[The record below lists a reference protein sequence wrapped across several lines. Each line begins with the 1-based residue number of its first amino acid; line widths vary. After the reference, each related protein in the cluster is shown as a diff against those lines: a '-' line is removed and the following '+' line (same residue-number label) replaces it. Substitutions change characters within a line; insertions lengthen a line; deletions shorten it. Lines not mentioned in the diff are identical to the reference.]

1 MTALKE
7 ISNEKLYSPSFILKE
22 IRQMKEYVD
31 REAKMEVTLSEYCG
45 QDIIMYS
52 HTLLAIEVLTLMLL
66 PFIRDYNLAKNEVER
81 FIMDCEWGSYRDN
94 KSKPFYIETKEM
106 TYPISSIVS
115 WIRYINDTY
124 IKENKF
130 KHFLVE
136 ENLTDVE

>member
-1 MTALKE
+1 
-7 ISNEKLYSPSFILKE
+7 
-22 IRQMKEYVD
+22 MKEYVD
-31 REAKMEVTLSEYCG
+31 REAKMDVTLSEYCG

-115 WIRYINDTY
+115 WTRYINDTY